1 MSTNPTCQVSFYTA
15 VPERLA
21 YVCRLLR
28 KAQQTGAHIGVC
40 GSASLLER
48 LDKALWS
55 FEATEF
61 VPHLH
66 LPAGVAAD
74 WRSAVTTI
82 LLAEH
87 CEALPHRE
95 VLLNLGMAIPANFE
109 QFQRVLEVVSKD
121 PEQVEA
127 GRQRFRQYKQLG
139 HAVSHHVV
147 PS

>member
-1 MSTNPTCQVSFYTA
+1 MSPICQVSFYTA

-28 KAQQTGAHIGVC
+28 KAQQAGAHVGVC
-40 GSASLLER
+40 GSATSLER
-48 LDKALWS
+48 LDKALWD

-61 VPHLH
+61 VPHLR
-66 LPAGVAAD
+66 LQAVAAAD
-74 WRSAVTTI
+74 SRSAATTI
-82 LLAEH
+82 LLSER

-95 VLLNLGMAIPANFE
+95 VLLNLGMAIPEHFE
-109 QFQRVLEVVSKD
+109 QFQRVLEVVSID
-121 PEQVEA
+121 PEQVDA

-139 HAVSHHVV
+139 YAVSHHVV

>member
-1 MSTNPTCQVSFYTA
+1 MSQMCRVSFYTA

-40 GSASLLER
+40 GSATLLER
-48 LDKALWS
+48 LDKALWT

-61 VPHLH
+61 VPHLR
-66 LPAGVAAD
+66 LQAGAAAD
-74 WRSAVTTI
+74 SRSAFTTI
-82 LLAEH
+82 LLSEH

-95 VLLNLGMAIPANFE
+95 VLLNLGMAIPENFE
-109 QFQRVLEVVSKD
+109 QFERVLEVVSND
-121 PEQVEA
+121 PEQVDA
-127 GRQRFRQYKQLG
+127 GRLRFRQYKQLG
-139 HAVSHHVV
+139 LAVSHHVV

>member
-1 MSTNPTCQVSFYTA
+1 MSTTPNCQVSFYTA

-28 KAQQTGAHIGVC
+28 KAQQTGAQIGVC
-40 GSASLLER
+40 GSATLLER

-66 LPAGVAAD
+66 LPTGAAAD
-74 WRSAVTTI
+74 SRSAVTTI